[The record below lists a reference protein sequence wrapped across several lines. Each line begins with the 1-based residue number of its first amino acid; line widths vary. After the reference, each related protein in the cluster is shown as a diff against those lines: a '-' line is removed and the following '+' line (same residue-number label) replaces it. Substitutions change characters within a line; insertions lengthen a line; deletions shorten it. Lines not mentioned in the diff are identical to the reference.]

1 MQMRECVK
9 YLSTMNLLQEELTRY
24 GLSLNNTSIGNTY
37 IVLINQIIPVIM
49 GEMLCNIF
57 MHNNF
62 INEKDPSLLTYF
74 FNNYET
80 IHSNESKLL
89 LLYDANEDDVDNIN
103 KLRAK
108 LQVFYK
114 ALMSD
119 KGEVKV
125 GKCIVTERHRKMF
138 WKSISLLSNNLTFID

>member
-1 MQMRECVK
+1 
-9 YLSTMNLLQEELTRY
+9 
-24 GLSLNNTSIGNTY
+24 
-37 IVLINQIIPVIM
+37 M

-74 FNNYET
+74 FNDYET
-80 IHSNESKLL
+80 IHNNESKLL
-89 LLYDANEDDVDNIN
+89 LLYDASEDNVEN
-103 KLRAK
+103 KKILHAK

-119 KGEVKV
+119 KGEVQI
-125 GKCIVTERHRKMF
+125 GKCMVTEQHRKMF
-138 WKSISLLSNNLTFID
+138 WKSISLLSNNLTYAD